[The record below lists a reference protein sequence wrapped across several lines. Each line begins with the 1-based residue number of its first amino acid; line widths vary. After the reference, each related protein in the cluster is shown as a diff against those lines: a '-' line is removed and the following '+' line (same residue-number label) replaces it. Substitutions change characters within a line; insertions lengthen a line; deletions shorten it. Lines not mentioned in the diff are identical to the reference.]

1 MAEFD
6 LNLSTRP
13 FPAYRLVNV
22 ALAIILAVLLVLSV
36 WQATGFARYSRLARL
51 IRSGEIEARVEAE
64 TLGKRAAELESPL
77 DRPEATAKLNE
88 IGFLNRLIARKSL
101 SWTRLLADLE
111 EMVPNTVHLVSLTP
125 SFGSPG
131 GITLQID
138 LQGKSIGDDSE
149 FIHRLEKSPVFQ
161 NITVSTEQKR
171 VTTTS
176 SDVDIRLTVVYVPE
190 RETQ

>member
-1 MAEFD
+1 VAEFD

-13 FPAYRLVNV
+13 FRAYRLVNI

-36 WQATGFARYSRLARL
+36 WQATGFARYSRLARA
-51 IRSGEIEARVEAE
+51 IRAGEIEARVEAE
-64 TLGKRAAELESPL
+64 TLGRRAADLESPL

-88 IGFLNRLIARKSL
+88 IGFLNHLIARKSL

-111 EMVPNTVHLVSLTP
+111 DIVPNNVHLISLTP
-125 SFGSPG
+125 SIGTAG
-131 GITLQID
+131 GVTLQIE

-171 VTTTS
+171 KTTAS
-176 SDVDIRLTVVYVPE
+176 SDVEIRLTAVYLPE
-190 RETQ
+190 RDTQ